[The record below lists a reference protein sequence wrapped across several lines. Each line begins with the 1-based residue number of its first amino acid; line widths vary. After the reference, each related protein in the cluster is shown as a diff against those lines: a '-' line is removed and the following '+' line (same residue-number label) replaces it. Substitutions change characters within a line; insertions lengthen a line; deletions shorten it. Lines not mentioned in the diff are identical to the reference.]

1 MDIGYH
7 TGLKRKYLTY
17 ILLLFCVLSA
27 VGQTK
32 YRTSSGEI
40 NFNASTPLED
50 IDATNTEVNAI
61 LELETGKFATVMLIK
76 DFQFR
81 RKLMQEH
88 FNENY
93 MESDTYP
100 KAFFTGTFQ
109 NLDLAE
115 LTEGEE
121 EQEVSGDIT
130 IHGVKRPLSAKTSI
144 KKGKNSFVIRSSF
157 IIKPEDHN
165 IEVPS
170 IVFQKIA
177 REVKVTVELI
187 LRKQ

>member
-1 MDIGYH
+1 MLNLI
-7 TGLKRKYLTY
+7 
-17 ILLLFCVLSA
+17 
-27 VGQTK
+27 GQTK

-50 IDATNTEVNAI
+50 IDATNKEVNAI
-61 LELETGKFATVMLIK
+61 LELESGKFATVMLIK

-93 MESDTYP
+93 MESDQYP
-100 KAFFTGTFQ
+100 KAIFTGIIDNF
-109 NLDLAE
+109 NS
-115 LTEGEE
+115 EGSSSE
-121 EQEVSGDIT
+121 EQKKPISGEIT
-130 IHGVKRPLSAKTSI
+130 IHGVKRPLNTTASI
-144 KKGKNSFVIRSSF
+144 KMGKQTIEIRSDF

-170 IVFQKIA
+170 IVFKKIA
-177 REVKVTVELI
+177 REVKVHVELI
-187 LRKQ
+187 LRKKSSK